1 MADAVLKADAAITA
15 MAGAT
20 IAYAVTQ
27 YASLEDQ
34 LLKVKGILRASDT
47 EYEQLAQTVRELG
60 ASTRYT
66 AQEAAEGLQFLAMA
80 GLDVDESIGALPNVL
95 QLAQASATDLGR
107 SADIVTNI
115 MAGYGIEVDDLT
127 RATDVLTAT
136 FTNSNTDLNELGNAF
151 KMVGPVAKS
160 LGIEIEDTSAILGT
174 LANAGYKAEMG
185 GTALRNIL
193 IALVAPAGNM
203 GKLMKE
209 LGVDTQE
216 LGIDTASSAAAL
228 KSLGVNVRT
237 ANGDLLPFGDILA
250 QLKTGLDQ
258 IPSSADRSAALIE
271 IFGKR
276 GGPQMAALLEQGAG
290 AVTGLAE
297 KIRSLGGVTADI
309 AEEMESGIGGEL
321 RRLRSQFQTLTTDL
335 GAELAT
341 GVGPVAAGIREVMG
355 AIDAEVNRGGDGA
368 FGDLFDE
375 FDDLGNRIYEFLL
388 DIAESLPEAFEDVD
402 FSGLIDALGDLGDQL
417 VAFFGMEGTDPA
429 DVSQAIQT
437 VIDVLTTLTHVTSG
451 IAQAFEPYFQ
461 ALAQAAA
468 GSGKLSEQTAK
479 DFGEIIG
486 NAKAIAD
493 FGLKVVVAFNGMDK
507 AGTDWKNTL
516 VVAFNTVAIAVDG
529 VEQVINAFSFMFL
542 NVVDSMLTGARHLD
556 NLTPFHPFRED
567 IDETQA
573 KIRAMKRDLEN
584 GMLENEQ
591 EIINEWKSIKQAMDD
606 VPDEKNTT
614 YKMDT
619 DQAKQDLADT
629 KSAMDGLPEEKAS
642 AVIVDNREGLAAIRE
657 FDKSLDDVPEEKA
670 SAVTIDNRAG
680 LAAIREFDKSLDDQL
695 HDRGIE
701 VTVNDDGSIEIVS
714 TNLDNLPDKKS
725 VDIEVTGEDRLKE
738 KLAAMEQSTDLTMAR
753 IKAGSEIVQTQLE
766 WSAKLDIAQVEA
778 SAEQVMAIAKGLGE
792 AWESSGDVMS
802 SAFSALAD
810 LAGSSRFSDVMDL
823 AEDEQRVRERLLE
836 LQEDQTEQQKILTEA
851 QAAYLAAKAAS
862 LRSGEA
868 LVTVDGS
875 GLAPHLENIMWEIFS
890 AIQIRVS
897 EEGLDALVGVT

>member
-34 LLKVKGILRASDT
+34 LLKVKGILQASDT
-47 EYEQLAQTVRELG
+47 DYEELAQTVRELG

-136 FTNSNTDLNELGNAF
+136 FTNSNTDLDELGQAF
-151 KMVGPVAKS
+151 KMVGPVARS
-160 LGIEIEDTSAILGT
+160 LGVEIEDTSAILGT

-193 IALVAPAGNM
+193 IALVSPAGNM

-355 AIDAEVNRGGDGA
+355 AIDAEVNRGWDGA
-368 FGDLFDE
+368 FGDLFAE
-375 FDDLGNRIYEFLL
+375 FDDLGKRIYDFLS

-402 FSGLIDALGDLGDQL
+402 FSGLIEALGDLGDQL

-437 VIDVLTTLTHVTSG
+437 VIDALTTLTHVTSG

-479 DFGEIIG
+479 DFGEILG
-486 NAKAIAD
+486 TAKAITTFGAEFTAAFHLMEGAGAD
-493 FGLKVVVAFNGMDK
+493 WGQTM
-507 AGTDWKNTL
+507 
-516 VVAFNTVAIAVDG
+516 TVACNSVGLAIDLVQHG
-529 VEQVINAFSFMFL
+529 FMALGYGFVAIL
-542 NVVDSMLTGARHLD
+542 DEMLAGARLID
-556 NLTPFHPFRED
+556 NFTPFHSFRED
-567 IDETQA
+567 INAAQDKLNGWRRSLESGLFANQA
-573 KIRAMKRDLEN
+573 QIE
-584 GMLENEQ
+584 G
-591 EIINEWKSIKQAMDD
+591 EWKALGDAIDD
-606 VPDEKNTT
+606 VPDTKEIAVTAAT
-614 YKMDT
+614 A
-619 DQAKQDLADT
+619 QAKQDLADT
-629 KSAMDGLPEEKAS
+629 KSAMDDVPEEKAS
-642 AVIVDNREGLAAIRE
+642 VVNVDNREGLAAIRE
-657 FDKSLDDVPEEKA
+657 FDRSLEEAAAPVETTVTADTKQAEDRVAELGRTVDDY
-670 SAVTIDNRAG
+670 
-680 LAAIREFDKSLDDQL
+680 L
-695 HDRGIE
+695 HDQHIE

-738 KLAAMEQSTDLTMAR
+738 KLAAMEQATELTKTR
-753 IKAGSEIVQTQLE
+753 IKESSDIIQTRLE

-778 SAEQVMAIAKGLGE
+778 ASEQVVAIAESLGD

-802 SAFSALAD
+802 SAFGSLAD

-823 AEDEQRVRERLLE
+823 AEQEMRIREELLE
-836 LQEDQTEQQKILTEA
+836 LQRDQAEQTKDLTKA
-851 QAAYLAAKAAS
+851 QAAYFDAKASS
-862 LRSGEA
+862 LRSGQSII
-868 LVTVDGS
+868 TVDGT
-875 GLAPHLENIMWEIFS
+875 GLAPELEAFMWRILE
-890 AIQIRVS
+890 AVQVRATEEAS
-897 EEGLDALVGVT
+897 EFLLGI